1 MVVQLIQLM
10 VEVVERNGLG
20 DGFRTKKKER
30 RKTRVSK
37 YCWHSLVNDG
47 VPK

>member
-10 VEVVERNGLG
+10 VEVVEHNGLG

-30 RKTRVSK
+30 RKTELASTAGIV
-37 YCWHSLVNDG
+37 W
-47 VPK
+47 